1 VLDSALARP
10 ARLVLSRRLY
20 VDDFY
25 RTAIVGPYFSLTRGA
40 AWLDRWIFDRAVNGI
55 ASGVRATARFGT
67 TWVDERFVDGGFD
80 GFGQATL
87 RAGSRLRQVQTGSLR
102 QYVFFLAAAAVAL
115 FVIVFFFL
123 DAEAALDALRQSRES
138 R

>member
-1 VLDSALARP
+1 
-10 ARLVLSRRLY
+10 
-20 VDDFY
+20 
-25 RTAIVGPYFSLTRGA
+25 
-40 AWLDRWIFDRAVNGI
+40 
-55 ASGVRATARFGT
+55 
-67 TWVDERFVDGGFD
+67 
-80 GFGQATL
+80 
-87 RAGSRLRQVQTGSLR
+87 LRQVQTGSLR